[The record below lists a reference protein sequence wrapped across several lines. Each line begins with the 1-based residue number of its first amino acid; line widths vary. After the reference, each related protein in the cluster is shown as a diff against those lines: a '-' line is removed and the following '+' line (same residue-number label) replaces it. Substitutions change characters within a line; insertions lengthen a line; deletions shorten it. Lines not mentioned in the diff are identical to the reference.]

1 MEGRALLRIPERFRP
16 ITGAELAFQ
25 TRAGRARRKWLVWL
39 GKLVYLAALGVC
51 LIAYLGEFIGSLT
64 WRDTTRIHE
73 TVESVMP
80 FALIVTAVMYLLLVL
95 EALAR
100 GANTIV
106 REKETNNW
114 EMLVLTGVD
123 ARRIVR
129 GKWWAALRVSWP
141 AWLRL
146 LPLRAGLSVFIGAE
160 LSRVTSAYMATFA
173 PGQTVIPPHPVSIL
187 LVPVLLLVF
196 SFAAL
201 ALASALG
208 VLASS
213 AAKRPVV
220 ALSAALALHIG
231 LIVAVVLSTQFLQ
244 YLLYAGNAFITPA
257 RIVAS
262 GVLSTLQVSWVDN
275 ATLFAATLTTY
286 HLVPHEMVAELSRDI
301 FVALNEPR
309 RLQLLSYAIS
319 LPLLLG
325 MYAGLTWIALRLA
338 ERFAI
343 RAGALARQVR

>member
-1 MEGRALLRIPERFRP
+1 M
-16 ITGAELAFQ
+16 
-25 TRAGRARRKWLVWL
+25 
-39 GKLVYLAALGVC
+39 
-51 LIAYLGEFIGSLT
+51 
-64 WRDTTRIHE
+64 
-73 TVESVMP
+73 
-80 FALIVTAVMYLLLVL
+80 
-95 EALAR
+95 
-100 GANTIV
+100 
-106 REKETNNW
+106 
-114 EMLVLTGVD
+114 
-123 ARRIVR
+123 
-129 GKWWAALRVSWP
+129 
-141 AWLRL
+141 
-146 LPLRAGLSVFIGAE
+146 
-160 LSRVTSAYMATFA
+160 
-173 PGQTVIPPHPVSIL
+173 
-187 LVPVLLLVF
+187 
-196 SFAAL
+196 
-201 ALASALG
+201 
-208 VLASS
+208 LASS